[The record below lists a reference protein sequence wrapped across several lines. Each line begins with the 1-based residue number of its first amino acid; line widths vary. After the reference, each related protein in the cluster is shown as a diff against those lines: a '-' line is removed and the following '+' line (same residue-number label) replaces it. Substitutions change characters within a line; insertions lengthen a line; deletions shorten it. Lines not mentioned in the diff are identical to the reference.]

1 MEKKQSRVR
10 ANPKSSGVGKIARE
24 ALPDK
29 VIFGKHWKKVRER
42 AARVAQWFS
51 TVFSPGSDPG
61 DLGSSPKS
69 GPQHGT
75 CFSLCLS
82 LSLSFSRINKSNLKK
97 KKVTIIR
104 ISG

>member
-51 TVFSPGSDPG
+51 TVFSPGH
-61 DLGSSPKS
+61 DLGDPESSPELGS
-69 GPQHGT
+69 LHGA
-75 CFSLCLS
+75 CFSLCLCLCLFLCVS
-82 LSLSFSRINKSNLKK
+82 QINK
-97 KKVTIIR
+97 
-104 ISG
+104 